1 MLTNTR
7 PPIPQEKIETNR
19 RAMVDWK
26 YQQRTERRA
35 RKAGIPPNAN
45 GSASDPEPATQPL
58 PPSAPKPL
66 EPSTARVA
74 AVPSKVTPPKP
85 VANSVPK
92 QPTPFQTADSLQA
105 QNIRPPDYIL
115 PPLIP
120 RGRIVLCVADSTT
133 GKTPFGYQ
141 LARDVVGQRSF
152 LDFFPHCGKP
162 CRVALID
169 AESPKDDMALR
180 LKRLSGVRSLRNGNN
195 LILVGAEEAN
205 RRGFSLVPGY
215 GLGLEAIAKFVRD
228 CRIDLLILDNLWA
241 LSGGRDILKAHVLQ
255 PMLRGLREITT
266 LPHKPTVWL
275 FHHFRKG
282 PKDGARS
289 SILQFDF
296 AQWLEEASGSRIL
309 VNLTDV
315 RCGLERIE
323 KRGEEY
329 TVFKGRSRVPGDAQ
343 DIGPLY
349 LLIDEE
355 HDYAQID
362 RRPGILAEFGEKTRI
377 LLERLRGQST
387 FSTKDA
393 YAATKGEMTK
403 RTARRA
409 IGEARAHGLLKAKEP
424 DVFEWIQSPRDSEA
438 GDLLEVG
445 QGGCMGGNQY
455 V

>member
-1 MLTNTR
+1 MQNPNPEIQSKPSAVHSLAVKRDCIRQLLNSR
-7 PPIPQEKIETNR
+7 
-19 RAMVDWK
+19 
-26 YQQRTERRA
+26 
-35 RKAGIPPNAN
+35 RKASAEIPSN
-45 GSASDPEPATQPL
+45 GSAPNSGLAAQL
-58 PPSAPKPL
+58 PPNVVQATK
-66 EPSTARVA
+66 AI
-74 AVPSKVTPPKP
+74 PPKP
-85 VANSVPK
+85 AANPIPK
-92 QPTPFQTADSLQA
+92 PPTPFQTADALQA

-141 LARDVVGQRSF
+141 LARDVVGQRNF

-169 AESPKDDMALR
+169 AESPRDDMALR
-180 LKRLSGVRSLRNGNN
+180 LKRLSEVRPLRSGNN
-195 LILVGAEEAN
+195 LILVGAEETN
-205 RRGFSLVPGY
+205 RRGFNLIPGQ
-215 GLGLEAIAKFVRD
+215 GLGLEAIAKFVREQ
-228 CRIDLLILDNLWA
+228 RIDLLILDNLWA

-255 PMLRGLREITT
+255 PMLRGLREITS

-282 PKDGARS
+282 PKEGARS

-329 TVFKGRSRVPGDAQ
+329 TVFRGRSRVPGDIQ
-343 DIGPLY
+343 DIGPLH
-349 LLIDEE
+349 LLVDEE
-355 HDYAQID
+355 HDFAEID
-362 RRPGILAEFGEKTRI
+362 RRPGILAEFGEKTRLI
-377 LLERLRGQST
+377 LERLRGKRT
-387 FSTKDA
+387 FTTKDA
-393 YAATKGEMTK
+393 YSATKGEMTK

-409 IGEARAHGLLKAKEP
+409 IAEARAHGLIKVSESGA
-424 DVFEWIQSPRDSEA
+424 FEWVQSVGDEDE
-438 GDLLEVG
+438 DLLEVG
-445 QGGCMGGNQY
+445 DSCIGGKGH